1 MLQLLYEKGHLLVI
15 VDDVQL
21 TDAPE
26 VLVQELHV
34 VVDDLQR

>member
-1 MLQLLYEKGHLLVI
+1 MIQKFYERGYLLVI